1 LHLTKGLEVLI
12 IGAVITL
19 GAVLFGL
26 FNNFG
31 ESATIAVGDIVPIVG
46 LVVMLV
52 GNQIRRNERKQQN
65 VLC

>member
-19 GAVLFGL
+19 GAVF
-26 FNNFG
+26 FG